1 MLTLEEALLVSAD
14 RVAHCKGEIEL
25 DLVDIIDRFESAGFS
40 RKEVLVALSE
50 ILTEEFAK
58 LPDLPRFH

>member
-1 MLTLEEALLVSAD
+1 MLTLEDALMVSAE
-14 RVAHCKGEIEL
+14 RVAHCRGEVEL
-25 DLVDIIDRFESAGFS
+25 DIVDIIDRFEAVGFS

-50 ILTEEFAK
+50 ILTEQFAG

>member
-1 MLTLEEALLVSAD
+1 MLTLEDALMVSAE
-14 RVAHCKGEIEL
+14 RVAHCRGEVEL
-25 DLVDIIDRFESAGFS
+25 DIVDIIDRFEAVGFS

-50 ILTEEFAK
+50 ILTEQFAA

>member
-14 RVAHCKGEIEL
+14 RVEHCRGEVEL
-25 DLVDIIDRFESAGFS
+25 DLVDLVDRCESAGFS

-50 ILTEEFAK
+50 ILTEEFAN

>member
-1 MLTLEEALLVSAD
+1 MLTLEDALLVSAD
-14 RVAHCKGEIEL
+14 RVAHCRGEVEL
-25 DLVDIIDRFESAGFS
+25 DAVDLVDRFEAMGFS

-50 ILTEEFAK
+50 ILADQFSN

>member
-1 MLTLEEALLVSAD
+1 MLTLEDPLMVSAE
-14 RVAHCKGEIEL
+14 RVAHCRGEVEL
-25 DLVDIIDRFESAGFS
+25 DIVDIIDRFEAVGFS

-50 ILTEEFAK
+50 ILTEQFAG

>member
-1 MLTLEEALLVSAD
+1 MLTLEEALLVSAE
-14 RVAHCKGEIEL
+14 RVAHCRGEIEL
-25 DLVDIIDRFESAGFS
+25 DLVDLVDRFEAVGFS

-50 ILTEEFAK
+50 IMAEEFAA